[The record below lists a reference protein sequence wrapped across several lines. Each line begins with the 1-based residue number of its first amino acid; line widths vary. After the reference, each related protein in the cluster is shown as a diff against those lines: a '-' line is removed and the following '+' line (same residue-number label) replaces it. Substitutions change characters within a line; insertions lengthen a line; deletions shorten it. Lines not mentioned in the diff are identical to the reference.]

1 MYLYF
6 ALYKYVPT
14 TILQLFTYYSTTYYY
29 VVWILSTDFN
39 YSTPK
44 ELTFFAINPLEL
56 MWSNSF
62 TTTMHKSS
70 LLFPNMS
77 QTLVWGK
84 RGIDLC
90 ISDLKRCGGLY
101 LKLG

>member
-1 MYLYF
+1 MVLGF
-6 ALYKYVPT
+6 GDPT
-14 TILQLFTYYSTTYYY
+14 KGLTRILGHFVILDECECAILRLQ
-29 VVWILSTDFN
+29 IMLSTDLN

-77 QTLVWGK
+77 QTLV
-84 RGIDLC
+84 
-90 ISDLKRCGGLY
+90 
-101 LKLG
+101 

>member
-39 YSTPK
+39 YSTDIFCNK
-44 ELTFFAINPLEL
+44 STRINVVK
-56 MWSNSF
+56 F
-62 TTTMHKSS
+62 VYYYYA
-70 LLFPNMS
+70 
-77 QTLVWGK
+77 QIIITL
-84 RGIDLC
+84 
-90 ISDLKRCGGLY
+90 S
-101 LKLG
+101 